1 MKKIIFNL
9 IMGMSTVA
17 LVILFILG
25 ALFENYIPTLVL
37 GVPFILLGSVT
48 LYFKN
53 KSIKTKEVI

>member
-1 MKKIIFNL
+1 
-9 IMGMSTVA
+9 MGMSTVA

-25 ALFENYIPTLVL
+25 TLFENYIPTLVL